1 MLIKAL
7 VETSTRMKAP
17 KSLRYWIRL
26 SEFFTHDPSWKCFH
40 LEVDPLWMKELYSSV
55 LAQSWAEVKLLWSLD
70 SFIEQIGNGKKY
82 K

>member
-1 MLIKAL
+1 
-7 VETSTRMKAP
+7 MK
-17 KSLRYWIRL
+17 
-26 SEFFTHDPSWKCFH
+26 
-40 LEVDPLWMKELYSSV
+40 VLYSIV